1 MNLQIT
7 LSSIIITLF
16 LNNVY
21 AESYE
26 AKACKAALDK
36 GDAMTALKQ
45 AEKAISNNNREID
58 AFICQGRALAASE
71 KLDAALS
78 SFKKA
83 DALATDAFD
92 KTISTLLI
100 GRTYH
105 TLKQNELA
113 ITSFQQTL
121 THAKAAN
128 NQAFERIA
136 HNAIGDV
143 YFEDNQYA
151 QALPEYMGGTKLA
164 ANDNERGE
172 SYEKVALTHHKMGQN
187 DMALE
192 YQLKAYLMHDT
203 VGTLDQYAHT
213 SVELG
218 RYYAITKNYSGAEN
232 ILNKIIKFAKE
243 QGGAYYEAQGSYVL
257 AQVKVATG
265 DIPTAKTLIEKAKSI
280 AKNTNDKALE
290 MEITQ
295 ETTGLF

>member
-1 MNLQIT
+1 MKLQVT
-7 LSSIIITLF
+7 LSLIITTLF

-21 AESYE
+21 AESSE
-26 AKACKAALDK
+26 SMACKAALDK

-45 AEKAISNNNREID
+45 AEKALSNNNKEID
-58 AFICQGRALAASE
+58 ALICQGRALAASE
-71 KLDAALS
+71 NLDAALS
-78 SFKKA
+78 SFKQA
-83 DALATDAFD
+83 DTLATDSFD

-113 ITSFQQTL
+113 IASFQQTL
-121 THAKAAN
+121 INAKTAN
-128 NQAFERIA
+128 NLAFERIA

-143 YFEDNQYA
+143 YFESNQYDK
-151 QALPEYMGGTKLA
+151 ALPEYMAGTKLA

-172 SYEKVALTHHKMGQN
+172 SYEKVAITHHKMSAN
-187 DMALE
+187 DLALE

-218 RYYAITKNYSGAEN
+218 RYYAITKNYTGAEN

-257 AQVKVATG
+257 AQVKVAIG
-265 DIPTAKTLIEKAKSI
+265 DIPTAKTLIERAKSI
-280 AKNTNDKALE
+280 AKKTNDKALE
-290 MEITQ
+290 IEIAQ
-295 ETTGLF
+295 ETAGLF